1 MTAALV
7 ASAQLAVCGR
17 CWTQPGQ
24 PCGAGWDHLERY
36 QRAGRRGLISHAELQ
51 RAVGLSVTV
60 NGVQIVRHAD
70 GRQL

>member
-24 PCGAGWDHLERY
+24 PCGDGFDHLERY
-36 QRAGRRGLISHAELQ
+36 HRACRRGPISHGEMQ
-51 RAVGLSVTV
+51 RAVSLSVTV

-70 GRQL
+70 GAQI